1 MKIRYKQPYWIK
13 FKWDIS
19 ENPDDQYVTQFNKHT
34 NDEFTNFLHNKSF
47 VISSTFKIGIKFER
61 DEVSMVYGKPGKQI
75 GLSYNTET
83 QTAAFEYWVTTNYG
97 KDEFR
102 YFYLK
107 GVNGNDI
114 ENGVTITIVRDN
126 NILIAYKN
134 FQEINRMKM
143 AGEFVEDYKIPELFL
158 GCASPQSQEK
168 KHRYYC
174 EVDYDFF
181 SILKNKID
189 IKQIKELHES
199 KNEKL
204 VSKDYY
210 DDILCLYDF
219 QTTNNIGIIYDESK
233 NTNFLE
239 RVPSEFVL

>member
-1 MKIRYKQPYWIK
+1 
-13 FKWDIS
+13 
-19 ENPDDQYVTQFNKHT
+19 
-34 NDEFTNFLHNKSF
+34 
-47 VISSTFKIGIKFER
+47 
-61 DEVSMVYGKPGKQI
+61 
-75 GLSYNTET
+75 
-83 QTAAFEYWVTTNYG
+83 
-97 KDEFR
+97 
-102 YFYLK
+102 
-107 GVNGNDI
+107 
-114 ENGVTITIVRDN
+114 
-126 NILIAYKN
+126 
-134 FQEINRMKM
+134 MKM

-168 KHRYYC
+168 KHRYHC

>member
-13 FKWDIS
+13 FEWDVK
-19 ENPDDQYVTQFNKHT
+19 EHPDDQYVTEFNKHV
-34 NDEFTNFLHNKSF
+34 NNEFTDFLHNKSF
-47 VISSTFKIGIKFER
+47 VISSTFKIEKTFER
-61 DEVSMVYGKPGKQI
+61 DDIAMVYGKPGKQI

-107 GVNGNDI
+107 GVNGHDI

-134 FQEINRMKM
+134 FEEINRMKM

-168 KHRYYC
+168 KHRYHC

-210 DDILCLYDF
+210 NDILCLYDF
-219 QTTNNIGIIYDESK
+219 QTINNIGIIYDESK

>member
-47 VISSTFKIGIKFER
+47 VISSTFKIGKKFER

-126 NILIAYKN
+126 NMLIAYKN
-134 FQEINRMKM
+134 FEEINRMKM

-168 KHRYYC
+168 KHRYHC

>member
-134 FQEINRMKM
+134 FEEINRMKM

>member
-107 GVNGNDI
+107 GVNGHDI

-126 NILIAYKN
+126 NMLIAYKN
-134 FQEINRMKM
+134 FEEINRMKM

>member
-19 ENPDDQYVTQFNKHT
+19 ENPDDQYVTHFNKHT

-47 VISSTFKIGIKFER
+47 VISSTFKIGKKFER

-134 FQEINRMKM
+134 FEEINRMKM

-168 KHRYYC
+168 KHRYHC